1 MQMLKQTVGSH
12 SEPSSSSSWNYRKQ
26 SNHFL
31 EFQIMVVL
39 ICSMWILSQAYPLTN
54 YGFIIHIIKPKLF
67 HTTLTNRFGCRFKS
81 AQHQFSLVLRIQEKK
96 RTGNCRPTPDISIDL
111 YILWTWKTSVLMITK
126 LLTDQVFS
134 VTDKVKLPYT
144 RSIMHNKKKW
154 IAYGMNKYIQNRCAM
169 PHLNSA
175 RSCSQKKK
183 RTRPGHLLSR
193 LQSWGW

>member
-96 RTGNCRPTPDISIDL
+96 ELGTADQLQTSVTLFGSSSSLQPNSIDL

-144 RSIMHNKKKW
+144 RSIMHNKKKMDC
-154 IAYGMNKYIQNRCAM
+154 IRYE
-169 PHLNSA
+169 
-175 RSCSQKKK
+175 
-183 RTRPGHLLSR
+183 
-193 LQSWGW
+193 

>member
-144 RSIMHNKKKW
+144 RSIMHNKKNGLHTVW
-154 IAYGMNKYIQNRCAM
+154 INTYRIGAPC
-169 PHLNSA
+169 HTW
-175 RSCSQKKK
+175 
-183 RTRPGHLLSR
+183 TRPGHLLSR
-193 LQSWGW
+193 LQSATDDKQLQE